1 MRHTSKLVPA
11 LLLLVLAVACSPAQG
26 ERGDELIQLNSELTT
41 AWPVYEAY
49 DVNEDVE
56 LFLQP
61 VWASDEV
68 PYPFAGWE
76 VSAGTAVQSSNLAHP
91 DPPALLEFA
100 RLLFTSRYQGIA
112 QLEVPDKSS
121 YSWNLYRFN
130 SGLDWE
136 IVVAFPENH
145 LMVHQPFN
153 YSEDE
158 YVFCDG
164 DMTTGY
170 CQLKIIDGT
179 SVTNLDLPEIKFTG
193 SPFKILSDGR
203 AVVYDKTNAL
213 IYYRLTREDEWQELS
228 VPAEFGAVDPY
239 YTVFFEFQL
248 VSDGFWALVN
258 VYHSDDA
265 YNYTSRF
272 CRYENDL
279 GWQGCREA
287 SLRRADAVLAMP
299 DDSLQVFGVV
309 ERHVGM
315 PSKYYEQMVQWTV
328 SDTQVGE
335 YEEVAFPRDLT
346 YPEAGYVTTWPMM
359 AATAAAGTGYVY
371 VMYDS
376 YQATGPV
383 QTRGNLLY
391 HFNGTELVYL
401 PQAEEVLDNFRI
413 NRIFPFGLDRI
424 ISSNKYN

>member
-1 MRHTSKLVPA
+1 MH
-11 LLLLVLAVACSPAQG
+11 
-26 ERGDELIQLNSELTT
+26 D
-41 AWPVYEAY
+41 Y
-49 DVNEDVE
+49 
-56 LFLQP
+56 
-61 VWASDEV
+61 
-68 PYPFAGWE
+68 
-76 VSAGTAVQSSNLAHP
+76 H
-91 DPPALLEFA
+91 
-100 RLLFTSRYQGIA
+100 
-112 QLEVPDKSS
+112 
-121 YSWNLYRFN
+121 LYRFT
-130 SGLDWE
+130 SGHEWE
-136 IVVAFPENH
+136 EIIDFPENH

-158 YVFCDG
+158 FTFCDG
-164 DMTTGY
+164 DSTTWY

-193 SPFKILSDGR
+193 SPFKFLSDGR
-203 AVVYDKTNAL
+203 AVVYDETNAL

-228 VPAEFGAVDPY
+228 VPVEFGAVDPY

-272 CRYENDL
+272 CRYKNGL

-287 SLRRADAVLAMP
+287 SSRRADAVLAMP

-413 NRIFPFGLDRI
+413 NRIFPFGLDRM